1 VTGDAPKRGRG
12 WPWVVGGAALLI
24 ALGAALA
31 WFEGRSQW
39 LPAYRVGPP
48 ALVATGGNATL
59 WLLTQREERRS
70 SLLDLGSWSVFHF
83 ELHGHDARTAQ
94 RLWTRRLLSL
104 PDDAGGRNAQAR
116 ILGPDG
122 DVVWL
127 LLNGQPVALAS
138 ADGSVRAIAQAIV
151 ERNPG
156 LAATWPSGAR
166 SFTHLQGLVVITGD
180 ALRWHIDP
188 GTFAARALG
197 AVDEEAFSRALF
209 RSTQWNGGW
218 LTGDFTTRHL
228 RAPDGSWIGLF
239 SAREAADAV
248 DDGFGSHAREPDRVF
263 NEGTNA
269 RRRLHRATL
278 GQTRA
283 FSEGRHERLL
293 TLESLVQAPVF
304 VSGGLLRDPA
314 TRLALQPDP
323 EGGAVVLHRD
333 RIDDQGR
340 LMLTRLDPG
349 WLTMWSTT
357 LPVADLNNRWQ
368 LDGRLLLVGTA
379 PAPEGSAARLHEHLI
394 SLDLKDGR
402 WQAFTVQDAPAP
414 APP

>member
-1 VTGDAPKRGRG
+1 MKRAGLWVTG
-12 WPWVVGGAALLI
+12 GAVLLI
-24 ALGAALA
+24 VVGAALA
-31 WFEGRSQW
+31 WFARYSQW
-39 LPAYRVGPP
+39 LPPHRVGPP
-48 ALVATGGNATL
+48 ALVATDDERTL
-59 WLLTQREERRS
+59 WVLTRREERRHD
-70 SLLDLGSWSVFHF
+70 LFDLGSWSVFHF
-83 ELHGHDARTAQ
+83 DLHGHDARSAQ
-94 RLWTRRLLSL
+94 RLWTRRLLSVA
-104 PDDAGGRNAQAR
+104 DDAGGRDALAR

-138 ADGSVRAIAQAIV
+138 ADGSVRAIGQAIV

-156 LAATWPSGAR
+156 LAATWPSGDR
-166 SFTHLQGLVVITGD
+166 SFTFLQGLVVITGD

-188 GTFAARALG
+188 GTFSARALG
-197 AVDEEAFSRALF
+197 AVDEEAFRRALF

-228 RAPDGSWIGLF
+228 RAADGSWIGLF
-239 SAREAADAV
+239 SVREAADAV

-263 NEGTNA
+263 NEGNHA
-269 RRRLHRATL
+269 RRHLHRATL

-293 TLESLVQAPVF
+293 TLEPIEPTPVF
-304 VSGGLLRDPA
+304 GQGGLLRDPA
-314 TRLALQPDP
+314 TQKALQPDP

-349 WLTMWSTT
+349 WQTLWSTT
-357 LPVADLNNRWQ
+357 LPIAELNNRWQ
-368 LDGRLLLVGTA
+368 LDQHVLLVGA
-379 PAPEGSAARLHEHLI
+379 SPAPEASGVRLHERLI
-394 SLDLKDGR
+394 GLDLATGR
-402 WQAFTVQDAPAP
+402 WQSYTLQDESTAAAP
-414 APP
+414 